1 MTSRHHDRKALLIAL
16 ALLTSEPQAQPSV
29 GYRRPTSAHQSSEH
43 SANPPAAGGEFA
55 AQEPQV
61 EPAAAKGALLGL
73 EPYTA
78 ELEDGSQLI
87 GELGRLRVPVQHSE
101 PTGPSLELAF
111 VRFPSTAA
119 EPGAPI
125 YFLVGGPGAS
135 GIEFAAEMAL
145 DPAYGLLA
153 QGDVIA
159 LDQRGTGLS
168 EPHFDSGPS
177 FEEELPLD
185 APLTR
190 ASLIAAQ
197 KRVLAQAV
205 AHWRA
210 QGVDVGAINT
220 FESANDVELLRQSL
234 GHAAIVPFGI
244 SYGSHLGLAYLRQHG
259 QHVARAVLMKVEGPN
274 HTFKLP
280 SEAHGYLEQVAKL
293 SKAAPEL
300 DGLLPDL
307 LTSLKGILAQLAE
320 QPRTLT
326 TDRFGPPVSVVI
338 GPYDVQLLVAY
349 ALGSSNT
356 LATLPLA
363 LSLMEQGQFDH
374 VLGFVMQNR
383 IVDASNLMGLL
394 MDCASYASPA
404 RLKQIEREAL
414 DATLTLSDALLAPL
428 YPDVCAATSTKPLPA
443 NFRAPLKSPT
453 PILFVSG
460 SLDARTPANNV
471 LELMPGLPNA
481 IHLQIENTGHDS
493 RENQSLEFQAL
504 LQKFLAGQ
512 SFPSQTLTLAPL
524 EFRQQPPR

>member
-1 MTSRHHDRKALLIAL
+1 MTSRHPQQKALLLAL
-16 ALLTSEPQAQPSV
+16 ALLTSEPQASPSV
-29 GYRRPTSAHQSSEH
+29 AFPTPNNREVPTERMVQQSAVERNST
-43 SANPPAAGGEFA
+43 
-55 AQEPQV
+55 AQEPSV
-61 EPAAAKGALLGL
+61 DPTDPKGALLGI

-78 ELEDGSQLI
+78 ELEDGTQLT
-87 GELGRLRVPVQHSE
+87 GELGRLSVPVRHGE
-101 PTGPSLELAF
+101 PNGPRLELAF

-119 EPGAPI
+119 KPGAPI

-153 QGDVIA
+153 HGDVIA

-168 EPHFDSGPS
+168 EPRFDSGPS

-185 APLTR
+185 VPLTR
-190 ASLIAAQ
+190 AALIAAQ
-197 KRVLAQAV
+197 QRVLAQAV
-205 AHWRA
+205 AHWQA

-220 FESANDVELLRQSL
+220 YESANDVEFLRQSL
-234 GHAAIVPFGI
+234 GHGPIVPFGI

-259 QHVARAVLMKVEGPN
+259 ENVARAVLMKVEGPN

-280 SEAHGYLEQVAKL
+280 TETHGNLEQVAKL
-293 SKAAPEL
+293 AKSAPEL
-300 DGLLPDL
+300 NGLLPDL
-307 LTSLKGILAQLAE
+307 QTSLKGILAQLAE

-326 TDRFGPPVSVVI
+326 TDRFGPTVSVVI

-394 MDCASYASPA
+394 MDCASYANPA
-404 RLKQIEREAL
+404 RLKQIEREIQIAG
-414 DATLTLSDALLAPL
+414 LTLSDALLAPL
-428 YPDVCAATSTKPLPA
+428 YPEVCSATGTKPLPA
-443 NFRAPLKSPT
+443 SFRASIKSKQ

-471 LELMPGLPNA
+471 LELLPGLPNA

-493 RENQSLEFQAL
+493 RENQSPEFQAL

-512 SFPSQTLTLAPL
+512 TFPSQTLTLPPL
-524 EFRQQPPR
+524 EFRKQPPR

>member
-1 MTSRHHDRKALLIAL
+1 MISNQRFVSSVLVSL
-16 ALLTSEPQAQPSV
+16 ALLQSELRAYSATHGVLQNDAPESKAQ
-29 GYRRPTSAHQSSEH
+29 TAAQSSAQRVVGAQQ
-43 SANPPAAGGEFA
+43 SGEQTA
-55 AQEPQV
+55 PTT
-61 EPAAAKGALLGL
+61 PALLGL
-73 EPYTA
+73 EPYST
-78 ELEDGSQLI
+78 ELEDGTRLN
-87 GELGRLRVPVQHSE
+87 GELGRLRVPVRHSE

-111 VRFPSTAA
+111 VRFPTTAA

-145 DPAYGLLA
+145 DPAYDLLA
-153 QGDVIA
+153 HGDVIA

-168 EPHFDSGPS
+168 EPRFDSGPS

-190 ASLIAAQ
+190 AALIAAQ
-197 KRVLAQAV
+197 QRVLAQAV

-210 QGVDVGAINT
+210 QGVDLSAINT
-220 FESANDVELLRQSL
+220 VESANDVELLRQSL
-234 GHAAIVPFGI
+234 GHGPIVPFGI

-259 QHVARAVLMKVEGPN
+259 EHVSRALLLKVEGPN

-280 SEAHGYLEQVAKL
+280 SETHGYLQQVADLAKH
-293 SKAAPEL
+293 APEL
-300 DGLLPDL
+300 AGSMPDL
-307 LTSLKGILAQLAE
+307 LASLKRILAELAE

-338 GPYDVQLLVAY
+338 GPYDVQLVVAY

-374 VLGFVMQNR
+374 VLGFVLQNR
-383 IVDASNLMGLL
+383 IVDAANLMGLL
-394 MDCASYASPA
+394 MDCASFASPA

-414 DATLTLSDALLAPL
+414 DPALPLSDALLAPL
-428 YPDVCAATSTKPLPA
+428 YPAVCTATDSKPLPIA
-443 NFRAPLKSPT
+443 FRAALKSKQ

-460 SLDARTPANNV
+460 SLDARTPASNV
-471 LELMPGLPNA
+471 LELLPGLPNA

-493 RENQSLEFQAL
+493 RENESPEFQAL
-504 LQKFLAGQ
+504 LQRFLGGQ
-512 SFPSQTLTLAPL
+512 AFPSQTLTLPAL
-524 EFRQQPPR
+524 QFRQQPPR